1 MMNEK
6 EKADM
11 RSLLTQMPKSSLL
24 DLKRM
29 IGAELD
35 ARPKEKDTI
44 RPSAPWNHYVT
55 RGHE

>member
-1 MMNEK
+1 MNEK

-35 ARPKEKDTI
+35 NRPKEKDTI
-44 RPSAPWNHYVT
+44 RPNTPWNHYVT